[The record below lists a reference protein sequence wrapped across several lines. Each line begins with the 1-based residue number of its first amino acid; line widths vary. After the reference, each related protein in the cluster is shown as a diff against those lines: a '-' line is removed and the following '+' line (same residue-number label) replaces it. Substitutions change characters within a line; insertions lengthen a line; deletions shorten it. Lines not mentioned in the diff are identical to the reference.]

1 MSIVLR
7 HKIGVII
14 RSKHYDV
21 LQLTAID
28 NNKYLITMSDDCRQL
43 ISDFADNQFDFVFK
57 TFKIHINCHV

>member
-1 MSIVLR
+1 MSLVLR
-7 HKIGVII
+7 RKIGVII
-14 RSKHYDV
+14 RSKHSDV
-21 LQLTAID
+21 LQLTVS

>member
-1 MSIVLR
+1 MSLVLR
-7 HKIGVII
+7 RKIGVII
-14 RSKHYDV
+14 RSKQSDV
-21 LQLTAID
+21 LQLTVS